1 MVFLSSPDWV
11 FVSFPTCV
19 VCASQRPKGPLVDDV
34 LTSGNIRS
42 SLGHQDG
49 DELGDIFG
57 TTCATYWNPTGEIHE
72 SLTSGVAVA
81 PRRAHQPVDEPT
93 AARTF
98 PHASRPGLD
107 PMPHRAH

>member
-1 MVFLSSPDWV
+1 MVFLSSPGWV
-11 FVSFPTCV
+11 FVSFPTCA
-19 VCASQRPKGPLVDDV
+19 VCAPQRPKGPLVDDV

-57 TTCATYWNPTGEIHE
+57 TTWATHWNPAGAIHA
-72 SLTSGVAVA
+72 SLTSGVALA

-93 AARTF
+93 GGSSF
-98 PHASRPGLD
+98 HHAGRRRGHPD
-107 PMPHRAH
+107 PAWG

>member
-1 MVFLSSPDWV
+1 MVFLSSPGWV
-11 FVSFPTCV
+11 FVSSPTCV

-57 TTCATYWNPTGEIHE
+57 TTWATHWNPAGGIHE
-72 SLTSGVAVA
+72 SLTSGVAVD
-81 PRRAHQPVDEPT
+81 PRRAHQPVDELT
-93 AARTF
+93 GGSSF
-98 PHASRPGLD
+98 HNSRRHGDHTD
-107 PMPHRAH
+107 PVW